1 MNSNQIREKIRKN
14 QFHEPTCGH
23 AKGFIQT
30 NLVIIENKYADD
42 FNDYCSKNSKPCP
55 IVERLE
61 EGSYVPTVAKE
72 ADLRT
77 DLVSYKKFSIVHICI
92 WFLITIDKKVLHFKD

>member
-1 MNSNQIREKIRKN
+1 MNSNQLREKIRKN

-30 NLVIIENKYADD
+30 NLVIMENKYADD

-77 DLVSYKKFSIVHICI
+77 DLVSSK
-92 WFLITIDKKVLHFKD
+92 